1 MRYADIKK
9 FDINNGPGVRV
20 SLWVTGCEFRCVGC
34 HNKSIQNR
42 NEGELFTEATL
53 ERLFEL
59 MDEDIPK
66 ELSILGGEPLTP
78 YNRKDVINV
87 CRRVKEK
94 FPERKIWLWTGYS
107 FGYIKKAIPELLK
120 YVDVIVDGLFVEELY
135 DENLMYRGSSN
146 QRIVYVNGAYNEE
159 R

>member
-78 YNRKDVINV
+78 YNRKDIIYI
-87 CRRVKEK
+87 CRKVKEK
-94 FPERKIWLWTGYS
+94 FPERKIWLWTGYT
-107 FGYIKKAIPELLK
+107 FEHIKKAIPELLT

-135 DENLMYRGSSN
+135 DESLMYRGSSN
-146 QRIVYVNGAYNEE
+146 QRIVYVNEL
-159 R
+159 